1 MILEEI
7 IGAIID
13 PVFII
18 FMLIIFYYFFKKR
31 VFLILSL
38 LFFIMFGIFPLN
50 KILNESLL
58 VHDEWNASDV
68 TGFIILGGNNDRVL
82 KGLEIAKNYPDKKV
96 IFTGGKSLFS
106 ETSQAQKAKFFLS
119 SVRNEE
125 ILYES
130 KSVNT
135 FENAKFTYEKF
146 KPGKDLY
153 IIVTSDYHYKRS
165 VEIFKKVGWNVKSFL
180 KKDENYNFFKSCCGY
195 GPFHNLYQFTDNF
208 SYTRNVLREYV
219 ALLYYRFKY

>member
-68 TGFIILGGNNDRVL
+68 TGFIILGGNNDRIL

-119 SVRNEE
+119 LVRNEE

-195 GPFHNLYQFTDNF
+195 GPFNNLYKLTDNF

>member
-13 PVFII
+13 PIFIVL
-18 FMLIIFYYFFKKR
+18 MLIIFYYFFKKR

-96 IFTGGKSLFS
+96 IFTGGTSLFS

-153 IIVTSDYHYKRS
+153 IIVTSEYHYKRS
-165 VEIFKKVGWNVKSFL
+165 VNKIL
-180 KKDENYNFFKSCCGY
+180 
-195 GPFHNLYQFTDNF
+195 
-208 SYTRNVLREYV
+208 NVLSIHCHS
-219 ALLYYRFKY
+219 

>member
-68 TGFIILGGNNDRVL
+68 TGFIVLGGNNDRVL

-119 SVRNEE
+119 LVRNEE

-219 ALLYYRFKY
+219 ALLYYRLKY